1 MEYSEFIKTKSL
13 KITESGFQADNL
25 NPALMDFQSH
35 IVKWAL
41 KLGRACIFADC
52 GLGKTIM
59 QLEWAHKVH
68 EKTGLPV
75 LILAPLSVSHQTE
88 QEAIKFNIPAKVYVR
103 GEKPEGI
110 VITNYQRLDWLD
122 DFEFAGVVLDES
134 SILKSLAGKFKEK
147 ILQRFVDTPYKLA
160 CTATPAPNDF
170 MELGNHAEFVG
181 ALSHEEM
188 LAMFFVHDGGET
200 SKWRLKRHAEKPFW
214 QWVCSWA
221 ACLRNPKDMG
231 FDGSRFVLP
240 PLEYKHHT
248 AEVENTGNYLFP
260 MAAATL
266 QERIQA
272 RRESVSDRVPI
283 VAEMVNNSKEPW
295 LIWCNLNSESD
306 ALAKAIPDAVEI
318 RGSDSDE
325 KKEKAMDDFLEGK
338 VRVLISK
345 PTICGFGM
353 NFQHCNNMA
362 FVGLTDSYEQLYQ
375 AVRRCWRFGQ
385 DKPVTVH
392 LICAETEGFTLE
404 NIKRKDADAERM
416 YKMLVE
422 NINEAKKEVYG
433 ESVAKG
439 NITKTDDYEICHG
452 DCVPFVSSLPDNSI
466 HYTIFSPPFASLYTY
481 TNSPLDMGNCK
492 DDDEFITQFKFLVK
506 QLYRVTMAGRLL
518 SFHCMNLPT
527 TKQNHGYIGIRDFR
541 GELIRAFEA
550 EGFIY
555 HSEVVIWKDPVIAM
569 QRTKALGLLHKQ
581 IKKDSAMSRQGIPD
595 YLVTMRKP
603 GDNPEPIE
611 HTNETFPVAL
621 WQRFASP
628 VWMDINPSDTLQYRS
643 ARAEE
648 DERHICPLQLQVIER
663 GIELWSNPNDIVLSP
678 FMGIGS
684 EGFTAIKM
692 GRKFKGAELKE
703 SYFEQARKNLDA
715 AKKENYDLFNLG
727 ESACA

>member
-1 MEYSEFIKTKSL
+1 
-13 KITESGFQADNL
+13 
-25 NPALMDFQSH
+25 
-35 IVKWAL
+35 
-41 KLGRACIFADC
+41 
-52 GLGKTIM
+52 
-59 QLEWAHKVH
+59 
-68 EKTGLPV
+68 
-75 LILAPLSVSHQTE
+75 
-88 QEAIKFNIPAKVYVR
+88 
-103 GEKPEGI
+103 
-110 VITNYQRLDWLD
+110 
-122 DFEFAGVVLDES
+122 
-134 SILKSLAGKFKEK
+134 
-147 ILQRFVDTPYKLA
+147 
-160 CTATPAPNDF
+160 
-170 MELGNHAEFVG
+170 
-181 ALSHEEM
+181 
-188 LAMFFVHDGGET
+188 
-200 SKWRLKRHAEKPFW
+200 
-214 QWVCSWA
+214 
-221 ACLRNPKDMG
+221 
-231 FDGSRFVLP
+231 
-240 PLEYKHHT
+240 
-248 AEVENTGNYLFP
+248 

-272 RRESVSDRVPI
+272 RRESVEDRVPI
-283 VAEMVNNSKEPW
+283 VANMVNNSSEPW
-295 LIWCNLNSESD
+295 IVWCNLNSESD

-318 RGSDSDE
+318 RGSDTDE
-325 KKEKAMDDFLEGK
+325 KKEKAMDDFLDGK

-345 PTICGFGM
+345 PSICGFGM
-353 NFQHCNNMA
+353 NMQHCNNMA

-385 DKPVTVH
+385 LKPVTVH

-422 NINEAKKEVYG
+422 NINEARKDVYG
-433 ESVAKG
+433 EGVATG
-439 NITKTDDYEICHG
+439 QITKTDDYEICHG
-452 DCVPFVSSLPDNSI
+452 DCVPYVSSLPDNSI

-492 DDDEFITQFKFLVK
+492 DDDEFIKQFKFLIK
-506 QLYRVTMAGRLL
+506 ELYRVTMTGRLV

-527 TKQNHGYIGIRDFR
+527 TKQNHGFIGIRDFR

-555 HSEVVIWKDPVIAM
+555 HSEVCIWKDPVTAM

-595 YLVTMRKP
+595 YLVTMRKA
-603 GDNPEPIE
+603 GVNEEPIE
-611 HTNETFPVAL
+611 HTNESFPVSL
-621 WQRFASP
+621 WQRYASP

-663 GIELWSNPNDIVLSP
+663 GIELWSNPNDTVLSP

-684 EGFTAIKM
+684 EGFSAIKM

-715 AKKENYDLFNLG
+715 AKRENYDLFNIG
-727 ESACA
+727 DSACA